1 MLTSWKLD
9 PHTVVRLKS
18 GRTGDDVLKG
28 GHLACSSHKP
38 LTSSFSPVTKNN
50 AIYFIQHLENTG
62 KKRIKFLIDKSWR
75 TIKVIGKTGPR
86 AMSCYDLLI
95 WTDSS
100 PFLLCYVTEEN
111 CHASRQNNVPPFM
124 DGVLVKYPV
133 PGSHIVGIT
142 RK

>member
-1 MLTSWKLD
+1 MNLND
-9 PHTVVRLKS
+9 
-18 GRTGDDVLKG
+18 
-28 GHLACSSHKP
+28 
-38 LTSSFSPVTKNN
+38 

-75 TIKVIGKTGPR
+75 TIKIIGKTGPR

-95 WTDSS
+95 WTV
-100 PFLLCYVTEEN
+100 PIALLSCYVMSRN
-111 CHASRQNNVPPFM
+111 CHASRQTNVPAFM
-124 DGVLVKYPV
+124 DVVLVKYPV